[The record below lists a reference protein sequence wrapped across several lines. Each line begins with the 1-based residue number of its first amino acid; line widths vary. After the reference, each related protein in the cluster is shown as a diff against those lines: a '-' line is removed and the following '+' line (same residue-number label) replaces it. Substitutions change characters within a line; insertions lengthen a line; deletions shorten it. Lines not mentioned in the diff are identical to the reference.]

1 MIKIKVK
8 FADLKNKYLSHDEE
22 IKNLLV
28 EINDNASKNILN
40 NYNYSQKIQIV
51 QTDLNNNN
59 NEDNIKL
66 NNYEEIFKKINDCEN
81 EYVNYINLLNKYGK
95 FIEEINNKIVNN
107 YIINNNNNNNKD
119 NLLNELFECK
129 KENEKLKEK
138 YEKIKKKLN
147 YENSNFL
154 DEVLSNEDDI
164 FLEEKYTNS
173 QVEILKNELKN
184 TKEEKNKLE
193 NKIKNFEKKFGSF
206 NLDNNLF
213 DKYENL
219 QELKLNFEKL
229 VENLQLI
236 GKIKDYVI
244 KIFKL
249 LEYDEKEIK
258 NILDKK
264 GKNLF
269 DVFK

>member
-1 MIKIKVK
+1 M
-8 FADLKNKYLSHDEE
+8 
-22 IKNLLV
+22 
-28 EINDNASKNILN
+28 
-40 NYNYSQKIQIV
+40 
-51 QTDLNNNN
+51 
-59 NEDNIKL
+59 
-66 NNYEEIFKKINDCEN
+66 
-81 EYVNYINLLNKYGK
+81 
-95 FIEEINNKIVNN
+95 
-107 YIINNNNNNNKD
+107 
-119 NLLNELFECK
+119 
-129 KENEKLKEK
+129 KEK

-173 QVEILKNELKN
+173 QIDILKNELKN

-236 GKIKDYVI
+236 GKIKDYVV

>member
-1 MIKIKVK
+1 MNRTGIREVTFKLLYSNEIQKDV
-8 FADLKNKYLSHDEE
+8 DEE
-22 IKNLLV
+22 
-28 EINDNASKNILN
+28 
-40 NYNYSQKIQIV
+40 QI
-51 QTDLNNNN
+51 
-59 NEDNIKL
+59 
-66 NNYEEIFKKINDCEN
+66 
-81 EYVNYINLLNKYGK
+81 
-95 FIEEINNKIVNN
+95 
-107 YIINNNNNNNKD
+107 
-119 NLLNELFECK
+119 
-129 KENEKLKEK
+129 
-138 YEKIKKKLN
+138 
-147 YENSNFL
+147 
-154 DEVLSNEDDI
+154 DI
-164 FLEEKYTNS
+164 FLEEKNTNS